1 MKPAPTRT
9 LFGLVLFGLATALL
23 PGCAPKSDDAD
34 PPHEDWIIES
44 QVTFPEK
51 DGRTARPDPKERL
64 RLWVPYIV
72 GDLYG
77 QQNAGEISPVDLRAN
92 LTFTMNLNLG
102 YNKLARAL
110 VPTVFQEKWL
120 SIEPKDARVARVSP
134 FVLPFDGITPVG
146 TAEWLDADTNTRL
159 MLIYVDRPA
168 RIRGDIVYEGR
179 SLRFDI
185 SAKEAGYLWVKQP
198 EKSGEYSAVPRPRHL
213 VLAVLP
219 Q

>member
-1 MKPAPTRT
+1 MERTPAR
-9 LFGLVLFGLATALL
+9 FLFGLAALL
-23 PGCAPKSDDAD
+23 LAACAPKSDDAD

-51 DGRTARPDPKERL
+51 DGRSAKPKPTERL
-64 RLWVPYIV
+64 CLWVPYIV

-77 QQNAGEISPVDLRAN
+77 PQNAGEIAPVDLRAN
-92 LTFTMNLNLG
+92 LTFTMNLNIG

-110 VPTVFQEKWL
+110 VPTAFEAKWMT
-120 SIEPKDARVARVSP
+120 IEPKDARVARVSP
-134 FVLPFDGITPVG
+134 FVLPVDGITPVG
-146 TAEWLDADTNTRL
+146 NAEWLDTDTGTRL

-168 RIRGDIVYEGR
+168 RIRGDVVYEGR

-185 SAKEAGYLWVKQP
+185 DAKEAGYLWVKEP
-198 EKSGEYSAVPRPRHL
+198 EQSGEYIAVPRPPHL
-213 VLAVLP
+213 VLAVTP